1 MLYTFYILV
10 QYFILHIDQWPLKA
24 WWKLFH
30 KTESCVL
37 SIKSWKSF
45 NQYRFHINNI
55 NGTFKGFENI
65 LITPNKNLISDMSKN
80 WIDIFNEH
88 LLHLQ
93 VFYENGSILV
103 I

>member
-30 KTESCVL
+30 KTESWVL

-65 LITPNKNLISDMSKN
+65 LITPKKNLISDMSKN

-88 LLHLQ
+88 ILHLQ